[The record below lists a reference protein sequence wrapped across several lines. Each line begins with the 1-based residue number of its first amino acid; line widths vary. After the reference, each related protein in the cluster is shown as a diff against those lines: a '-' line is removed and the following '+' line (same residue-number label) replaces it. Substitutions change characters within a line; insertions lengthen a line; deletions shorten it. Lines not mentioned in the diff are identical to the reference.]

1 MFTGERSGELWGGA
15 GSRLRKHDLS
25 CFRGRPTRRWCNDCG
40 RNVSRDFWLVFKWPA
55 ITILS
60 LIALVAVVI
69 GGWVGVNWLTYDR
82 YVEQVQF
89 KSLRTKRT
97 ARTTNGRSMC

>member
-1 MFTGERSGELWGGA
+1 MTAVET
-15 GSRLRKHDLS
+15 
-25 CFRGRPTRRWCNDCG
+25 FRGI
-40 RNVSRDFWLVFKWPA
+40 SWLVFKWLA

-82 YVEQVQF
+82 
-89 KSLRTKRT
+89 
-97 ARTTNGRSMC
+97 